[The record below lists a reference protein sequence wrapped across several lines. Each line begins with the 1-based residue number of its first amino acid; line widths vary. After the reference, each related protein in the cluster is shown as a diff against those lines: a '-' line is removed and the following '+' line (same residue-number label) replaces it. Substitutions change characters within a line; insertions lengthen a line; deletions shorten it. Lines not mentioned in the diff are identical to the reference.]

1 MRDGQPSSS
10 GPPNRGV
17 SPTVKNRYHTHL
29 TRLDPIQDEIGKASN
44 SRSANILI
52 NALVD
57 FRKCGDAVQ
66 NFVDALRKLFSETGP
81 LFFVPSMGLIE
92 FRASG
97 TVKNDWKV
105 HR

>member
-1 MRDGQPSSS
+1 MHWWIS
-10 GPPNRGV
+10 G
-17 SPTVKNRYHTHL
+17 
-29 TRLDPIQDEIGKASN
+29 
-44 SRSANILI
+44 
-52 NALVD
+52 
-57 FRKCGDAVQ
+57 KCGDAVQ

-97 TVKNDWKV
+97 TVKNDWKA